1 MSEANLDAK
10 YIQMTQTPVESLIC
24 RLAVPTIISNL
35 ITTFYNMADTFFIGK
50 ISTSASG
57 AVGIAFAVMAA
68 IQAVGFFFGQGS
80 GNNISRLLGRQE
92 TDKAERLA
100 AYRRSV
106 NSRNRTYF
114 PEAPLHFAGI
124 HGNNPAIC
132 HGLSQIYSDRSS
144 LYGGLA
150 GSEQPAP
157 L

>member
-100 AYRRSV
+100 YRRSV

>member
-68 IQAVGFFFGQGS
+68 IQQSDFSLARARGIIFHVFSAGRRQIRRNGWLQSDF
-80 GNNISRLLGRQE
+80 ILRLS
-92 TDKAERLA
+92 AER
-100 AYRRSV
+100 
-106 NSRNRTYF
+106 
-114 PEAPLHFAGI
+114 
-124 HGNNPAIC
+124 
-132 HGLSQIYSDRSS
+132 
-144 LYGGLA
+144 
-150 GSEQPAP
+150 
-157 L
+157 